1 MRHGY
6 PQGSGNR
13 SAPAA
18 NLMTDK
24 QPASTPITRLT
35 AEKRPAVRY
44 AIRVL
49 VLFCVLLVGAQAWS
63 IWTARE
69 TRLAE
74 NAASTSNMAGALA
87 AQAEST
93 VRIVDTVLAG
103 VVERVEHDGM
113 AASSSDRLRLHLR
126 NMVGEVKE
134 LHGLFVYAADGTWLV
149 TSLDRPIAGNNS
161 DREYFQY
168 HLKHK
173 DRGVHIG
180 KPIRSR
186 STGVWI
192 LPISRRIDNPDGS
205 FAGVALGTIKIAFF
219 ADLYDSFDVGREG
232 VVLLMLDDATLIYR
246 RPFTEKLIG
255 TSLAGGPIFQMYGV
269 QGPVGT
275 AILRSKV
282 DGVVR
287 MYSYRHLDRLPLIVV
302 TARSKHE
309 ILEEWQ
315 QSTLLLASG
324 TLLIVVILGGVGS
337 RLIRQIVIRDQL
349 EAELRI
355 AEEHLQERNQELTV
369 LATNDGL
376 TGIAN
381 RRHFDDVLAREM
393 NRAARSGVPVSLVLM
408 DVDLFKKYNDRYGH
422 VAGDDCLRQVAATLR
437 KNLGRPSDLVARYGG
452 EEFAVILPGTG
463 EVGARYVAERL
474 RLAILDL
481 CLPHADNKGGLVT
494 ISAGVRTFHPEAGD
508 IGEAGEFVSQTDAL
522 LYQAKEGGRNR
533 VCGDLDNIDPAPVS
547 FAV

>member
-1 MRHGY
+1 M
-6 PQGSGNR
+6 P
-13 SAPAA
+13 
-18 NLMTDK
+18 DK
-24 QPASTPITRLT
+24 QNAPTPINRLT
-35 AEKRPAVRY
+35 AEKRPAVRF

-49 VLFCVLLVGAQAWS
+49 VLFCALLVGAQVWS

-74 NAASTSNMAGALA
+74 NAASTSNMSSALA

-103 VVERVEHDGM
+103 VVERVEHDGL
-113 AASSSDRLRLHLR
+113 APSSVDRLRLHLR

-134 LHGLFVYAADGTWLV
+134 LHGLFIYGTDGTWLV
-149 TSLDRPIAGNNS
+149 SSLDRPIVGNNA

-173 DRGVHIG
+173 DRGLHIG

-192 LPISRRIDNPDGS
+192 LPISRRIDHPDGS
-205 FAGVALGTIKIAFF
+205 FAGVALGTIRIDFF
-219 ADLYDSFDVGREG
+219 ADLYDRFDVGREG
-232 VVLLMLDDATLIYR
+232 VVLLLLDDATMVYR
-246 RPFTEKLIG
+246 RPFNEKLIG
-255 TSLAGGPIFQMYGV
+255 TSLAGGPIFQIYKS
-269 QGPVGT
+269 QGPVGS

-287 MYSYRHLDRLPLIVV
+287 LYSYRHLDELPLIVA

-309 ILEEWQ
+309 ILAEWQ

-324 TLLIVVILGGVGS
+324 TLLIVVLLGAVGS
-337 RLIRQIVIRDQL
+337 RLVRQIVIRDQL

-381 RRHFDDVLAREM
+381 RRHFDDTLAREM
-393 NRAARSGVPVSLVLM
+393 NRATRTGVPVSLVLM
-408 DVDLFKKYNDRYGH
+408 DVDFFKKYNDRYGH
-422 VAGDDCLRQVAATLR
+422 VAGDDCLRQVAHTLR
-437 KNLGRPSDLVARYGG
+437 KSLGRPSDLAARYGG

-463 EVGARYVAERL
+463 AVGARYVAERL

-481 CLPHADNKGGLVT
+481 ALPHADNKGGLVT
-494 ISAGVRTFHPEAGD
+494 ISAGVRTFHPGTGD
-508 IGEAGEFVSQTDAL
+508 IGEPGEFVNQADAL
-522 LYQAKEGGRNR
+522 LYQAKAGGRNR
-533 VCGDLDNIDPAPVS
+533 VCGDLDNGDPAPVS